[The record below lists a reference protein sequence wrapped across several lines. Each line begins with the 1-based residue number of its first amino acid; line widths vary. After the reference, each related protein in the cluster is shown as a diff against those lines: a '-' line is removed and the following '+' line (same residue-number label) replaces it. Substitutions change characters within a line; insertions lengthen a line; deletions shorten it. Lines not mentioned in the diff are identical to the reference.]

1 MALGIRHRSA
11 VAPLSWWIGL
21 LLVVILVPVRAPG
34 QAGPQLSSLALQQQ
48 PPEPPKLSLEE
59 RADVF
64 MARKAYADAADYY
77 QRALKQSGSSDAR
90 LWNKLGIAY
99 QSEGNNRA
107 ARKAYEEALHRRKD
121 FSVAWNNIG
130 TTYFLERRYSK
141 SIKYYQRSLQLDPD
155 SASVH
160 LNLGTAYYH
169 KKKYA
174 EAVNEYRQ
182 ALGLDPNV
190 LAGQTLLGTVIRPV
204 LSEQMHGFDPLY
216 YFYLAKVFASLG
228 RAEEA
233 VRYLRRA
240 LEDGFGD
247 LNRIRE
253 DPDFQKISQ
262 FPAYGELLKNPP
274 VPIKQ

>member
-11 VAPLSWWIGL
+11 SAPVSWWIGL
-21 LLVVILVPVRAPG
+21 LVVFILVPGSTPG
-34 QAGPQLSSLALQQQ
+34 QDEPQTPSATPQQQ
-48 PPEPPKLSLEE
+48 PSEPPKFTLEE
-59 RADVF
+59 RADIF

-77 QRALKQSGSSDAR
+77 QRALKQIGFSDAH

-99 QSEGNNRA
+99 QHEGNNRA
-107 ARKAYEEALHRRKD
+107 ARQAYNEALHHRKG
-121 FSVAWNNIG
+121 FSEAWNNIG
-130 TTYFLERRYSK
+130 TTYFLENRYSK
-141 SIKYYQRSLQLDPD
+141 SIKYYLRSLQVNPD

-169 KKKYA
+169 KRKYA

-182 ALGLDPNV
+182 ALRLDPNV
-190 LAGQTLLGTVIRPV
+190 LGGQAVLGTVIRPV
-204 LSEQMHGFDPLY
+204 LAEQMHGSDALY

-228 RAEEA
+228 RPEEA

-240 LEDGFGD
+240 FEDGFGN
-247 LNRIRE
+247 LNRIKE
-253 DPDFQKISQ
+253 DPDLQKINQ
-262 FPAYGELLKNPP
+262 FPAYVELLNNPP

>member
-11 VAPLSWWIGL
+11 IALVSWWIGL
-21 LLVVILVPVRAPG
+21 LLVVILVPVRLPG
-34 QAGPQLSSLALQQQ
+34 QEAPQIPSAVPQRQ
-48 PPEPPKLSLEE
+48 PPEPPKFTLEE
-59 RADVF
+59 RADIF

-77 QRALKQSGSSDAR
+77 QRALKQTESSNAH

-99 QSEGNNRA
+99 QHEGNNRA
-107 ARKAYEEALHRRKD
+107 ARKAYDKALHLRKD
-121 FSVAWNNIG
+121 FSEAWNNIG
-130 TTYFLERRYSK
+130 TTYSLENRHSK
-141 SIKYYQRSLQLDPD
+141 SIKYYLRSLQVNPN

-182 ALGLDPNV
+182 ALRLDPNV
-190 LAGQTLLGTVIRPV
+190 LADQAVLGTVVRPV
-204 LSEQMHGFDPLY
+204 LAEQMHRSDSLY

-228 RAEEA
+228 RAEDA

-262 FPAYGELLKNPP
+262 FPAYGELLNNPP